1 MGGVWPSPRG
11 ARQRESVCVVARAS
25 GCVHACTHKQA
36 DKMWKRWLLAKAQV
50 RAKTDGCVARVD
62 CMTACMHVSRAGCLY
77 DAWREPTLCMTR
89 GESRLY
95 DAGHRGG

>member
-62 CMTACMHVSRAGCLY
+62 CMTARTC
-77 DAWREPTLCMTR
+77 REPTVCMTR

-95 DAGHRGG
+95 DAWREPTV